1 MNVRDVCSRNLASVP
16 VSASLSEVAMLMRD
30 RRVGAVVV
38 LKGPVSDPVAAGIVT
53 DRDIVRAQLERASD
67 LSSICVADVMTAD
80 PLIVCEDDAVDDVIE
95 RMREFRVRRAPVV
108 TTRGTVCGLIS
119 TDDLVSEIARE
130 LAGLARLVERQPKL
144 EHF

>member
-1 MNVRDVCSRNLASVP
+1 MNVRDVCSRNLVSVP
-16 VSASLSEVAMLMRD
+16 ISASLSEVAILMRD

-38 LKGPVSDPVAAGIVT
+38 LKGPADEPVAAGIVT

-67 LSSICVADVMTAD
+67 LSSVCVVDVMTPD
-80 PLIVCEDDAVDDVIE
+80 PMIVCEDDPVDDVIE
-95 RMREFRVRRAPVV
+95 RMRGFRVRRAPVV
-108 TTRGTVCGLIS
+108 TARGTLCGLIS

-130 LAGLARLVERQPKL
+130 LAALARLGELQPKL